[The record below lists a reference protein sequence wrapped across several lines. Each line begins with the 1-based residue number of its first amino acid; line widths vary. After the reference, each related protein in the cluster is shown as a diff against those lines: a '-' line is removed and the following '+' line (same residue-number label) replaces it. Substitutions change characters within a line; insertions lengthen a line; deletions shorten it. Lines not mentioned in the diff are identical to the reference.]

1 MTTAFDAKS
10 SAADSSAHVT
20 SQDSADTC
28 PPIAVLPRTMT
39 PISVTTISIVR
50 RPRDA
55 SRARRAAALRLAV
68 VIGPA
73 PAPEA
78 RDGAAPSEGQAPSPA
93 APAQASAARTARRT
107 SPALNRET
115 VGEGKGG

>member
-73 PAPEA
+73 RTEEH
-78 RDGAAPSEGQAPSPA
+78 PSELQSLMRLSYAVFCL
-93 APAQASAARTARRT
+93 TNNT
-107 SPALNRET
+107 
-115 VGEGKGG
+115 

>member
-73 PAPEA
+73 TAPEA
-78 RDGAAPSEGQAPSPA
+78 REDRKSGGM
-93 APAQASAARTARRT
+93 
-107 SPALNRET
+107 
-115 VGEGKGG
+115 GKGWSVRVALGGRRISKKKNN